1 MSTSPPFSPPSPHTR
16 GVEPQPLPVEAAKQ
30 TDDPSAVPWPW
41 RLYAGLTAHLG
52 LPLIAVWIA
61 AAIAAAAF
69 LPDFGAASGFGL
81 IQLVPNNTPAVNA
94 QVHERALFGASLA
107 DSQAMVV
114 EHGSSTLPPATLLA
128 IAQQAQAIDRARPSG
143 APASQADFAIPL
155 VNVPGLVSTTGTPA
169 TTTVTYLFFPSTAQS
184 GDISGGAQRYA
195 AAEPRAPGTFVGVT
209 GPVPAQISEGNL
221 IENALL
227 LLELVTVAVIAVL
240 VGLIFRSPIAPLVP
254 LAGAG
259 LAYVITRHVL
269 GWGAQAIGVQIPSQL
284 SPIMVVLILG
294 VVTDYSVFTLTAV
307 RARLAAGERRTNA
320 LRNASSRVVPLVIAA
335 ALTVAAGTVALVGAN
350 LDFFHAVGPGM
361 AVAVIIS
368 GLVSISFVP
377 AFVGVLGRVAFWPS
391 LRTRAADASRTRGD
405 TRAARWTVARLIRRR
420 WAAGIIVVVSVAL
433 LVLAGSGLTQVRLGS
448 NVVSGLPP
456 SSEPRQAAEAAAA
469 GFGPGIVGPTT
480 LILQAPGIASKSSA
494 LTTVDRAI
502 TSSPGVAAVIG
513 PGQLPFNL
521 GTSLFTTS
529 NQGAAR
535 FFVVFRDDP
544 YNAAAISAFTALRGR
559 VMAALPEVGLADATA
574 SWSGT
579 TPTAADAVAAT
590 DTDIWRVALLAALL
604 MSLVLMLY
612 FRAILAPLLLIASSA
627 LGLAASLGVFVDV
640 FQGPLGYPDVTFFVP
655 VTAGV
660 LLVSLGADYS
670 VFVMGRIWEEAR
682 IRDIATAVEIALPRA
697 SRAVAIA
704 AVTLAASF
712 AVLDLVPLQPFRE
725 FAFILGVGVII
736 DAFLVRSFLLPAL
749 LVLAGRLAFWPHRAA
764 RPPVR
769 PTASNYFRAPTAEM

>member
-1 MSTSPPFSPPSPHTR
+1 MSTSPPSSPPASQAR
-16 GVEPQPLPVEAAKQ
+16 DVEPQPPSPAVMQQ
-30 TDDPSAVPWPW
+30 TDDTSTVAWPW
-41 RLYAGLTAHLG
+41 RLYAALTAYLG

-81 IQLVPNNTPAVNA
+81 IQLVPNNTPALSA

-114 EHGSSTLPPATLLA
+114 EHESSTVPPATLLA
-128 IAQQAQAIDRARPSG
+128 IGEQAQAIDRARPSG
-143 APASQADFAIPL
+143 APASQPDFALPL
-155 VNVPGLVSTTGTPA
+155 VNVPGLISTTGTLA
-169 TTTVTYLFFPSTAQS
+169 TTTVTYLFFPATAQS
-184 GDISGGAQRYA
+184 GDISAGAQRYA
-195 AAEPRAPGTFVGVT
+195 NVAPRAPGTFVGVT

-254 LAGAG
+254 LSGAG
-259 LAYVITRHVL
+259 IAYLITRHVL
-269 GWGAQAIGVQIPSQL
+269 GWGAQVIGVQIPSQL

-294 VVTDYSVFTLTAV
+294 VVTDYSVFTLTGM
-307 RARLAAGERRTNA
+307 RARLAAGERRTTA
-320 LRNASSRVVPLVIAA
+320 LRNVSSRVVPLVSAA
-335 ALTVAAGTVALVGAN
+335 ALTVAAGTVALLGAN

-377 AFVGVLGRVAFWPS
+377 ALVGVLGRVAFWPS
-391 LRTRAADASRTRGD
+391 LRPRHDTTGGRSGARTP
-405 TRAARWTVARLIRRR
+405 AWTVARLIRRR
-420 WAAGIIVVVSVAL
+420 WAAGVVVVISVAP
-433 LVLAGSGLTQVRLGS
+433 LVLAGSGLAQVRLGS

-480 LILQAPGIASKSSA
+480 LILEAAGIASKRSA
-494 LTTVDRAI
+494 LTTVDRVI
-502 TSSPGVAAVIG
+502 TSSPGVAVVIG

-521 GTSLFTTS
+521 GTSLFTTA

-535 FFVVFRDDP
+535 FFVVLRDDP
-544 YNAAAISAFTALRGR
+544 YNAAAIAAFTALKGR
-559 VMAALPEVGLADATA
+559 VAAALPRAGLRDATV
-574 SWSGT
+574 SWSGA

-612 FRAILAPLLLIASSA
+612 FRAVLAPLLLIASSA
-627 LGLAASLGVFVDV
+627 IGLAATLGVFVDV
-640 FQGPLGYPDVTFFVP
+640 FQGPLGYQDVTFFVP

-682 IRDIATAVEIALPRA
+682 VRDMAAAVEIALPRA

-712 AVLDLVPLQPFRE
+712 AVLALVPLQPFRE
-725 FAFILGVGVII
+725 FAFILGAGVII

-749 LVLAGRLAFWPHRAA
+749 LVLAGRCAFWPHRTA
-764 RPPVR
+764 RPPAR
-769 PTASNYFRAPTAEM
+769 PTTANYSGAPTAQP